1 VREWPT
7 IGRMETFDHTEHI
20 RGLHELVAGS
30 ADIKATLDGLTRF
43 AASAISQSIG
53 APIDCAVTLRRR
65 KRTATVAGSS
75 EKAVHLDHL
84 EQSLQEGPCLEALD
98 KGRPMLL
105 ADVETDTTWP
115 EYSKLLAAE
124 GCRSALG
131 VPLVLGETSE
141 AVLNFFAPAP
151 GLFTEGVIREAAAFA
166 EVAGSTLRLA
176 IRIESTEQL
185 NTDLKTAMASRTA
198 IDLACGVIMAQ
209 NRCSQDEAFRLLTT
223 ASSHRNQKLRTV
235 AEEILEKVAGTAEG
249 KLNFE
254 D

>member
-1 VREWPT
+1 
-7 IGRMETFDHTEHI
+7 MESFDHGEHI

-30 ADIKATLDGLTRF
+30 ADIKGTLDGLTRF
-43 AASAISQSIG
+43 AATAISQSSG

-75 EKAVHLDHL
+75 KKAVELDNL
-84 EQSLQEGPCLEALD
+84 EQTLQEGPCLDALD
-98 KGRPMLL
+98 KGRTVLL
-105 ADVETDTTWP
+105 ADVETDTNWP
-115 EYSKLLAAE
+115 EYSKLLAGH
-124 GCRSALG
+124 GCHSALG
-131 VPLVLGETSE
+131 VPLPLGETSE

-151 GLFTEGVIREAAAFA
+151 GLFTEEVIKEAEAFA

-176 IRIESTEQL
+176 IRIEAMEQL
-185 NTDLKTAMASRTA
+185 NADLKAAMASRTA

-209 NRCSQDEAFRLLTT
+209 SRISQDEAFRLLTQ

-235 AEEILEKVAGTAEG
+235 AEEIVEKVTGSADA